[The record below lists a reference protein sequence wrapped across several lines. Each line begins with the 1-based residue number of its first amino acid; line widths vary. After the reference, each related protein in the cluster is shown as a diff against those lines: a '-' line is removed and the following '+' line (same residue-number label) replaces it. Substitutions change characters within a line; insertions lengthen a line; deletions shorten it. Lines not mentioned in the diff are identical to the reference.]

1 MALRSCH
8 TRIGH
13 SNKEAHLP
21 MEVIVLP
28 LIFLVIFVL
37 YFIPTI
43 VALKRDHPSKG
54 GIIVVNVFL
63 G

>member
-1 MALRSCH
+1 
-8 TRIGH
+8 
-13 SNKEAHLP
+13 